1 MSLLYK
7 VIRKI
12 VKGCYKEKTVFG
24 AENIPSEPSLI
35 IGNHAQMHG
44 PLYAELYF
52 PRPKKVW
59 CIGEMLNKK
68 EAPAYAYKDF
78 WSYKPK
84 WCKWFYKLLAHVVS
98 PLLVFLFKNSD
109 TIGVYKDT
117 RVLATFKNTV
127 KALKDGEHVVIF
139 PECPQEYNEI
149 VNEFQLH
156 FVDVA
161 KLYYKQ
167 TGKRLSFVPT
177 YIAPSLNAVVYGK
190 PIEYD
195 PTMSADTQRKVVCEY
210 IKTEI
215 TRLAKELPR
224 HRVVPYANIKKKDYP
239 YSKEY

>member
-84 WCKWFYKLLAHVVS
+84 WCKWFYKLLAHVLS

-139 PECPQEYNEI
+139 PNVRRNTMKSSMSFSSI
-149 VNEFQLH
+149 LWT
-156 FVDVA
+156 
-161 KLYYKQ
+161 LRSSI
-167 TGKRLSFVPT
+167 TSKRASGFPLCRRISRR
-177 YIAPSLNAVVYGK
+177 A
-190 PIEYD
+190 
-195 PTMSADTQRKVVCEY
+195 
-210 IKTEI
+210 
-215 TRLAKELPR
+215 
-224 HRVVPYANIKKKDYP
+224 
-239 YSKEY
+239 